1 MSNNTPT
8 IFISGLSLGVGND
21 DRVVILS
28 LADTLS
34 SENDS
39 IEYRF
44 ALPTSIVAKLSNGLN
59 KVCED
64 LGIDNK
70 NINNETDNED

>member
-8 IFISGLSLGVGND
+8 IFISGLSLGSSSD
-21 DRVVILS
+21 DRVVVLS

-44 ALPTSIVAKLSNGLN
+44 ALPPSIVAKLSNGLN
-59 KVCED
+59 KACED

-70 NINNETDNED
+70 NINNEADDED

>member
-1 MSNNTPT
+1 MSNNAPT

-39 IEYRF
+39 IEHRF
-44 ALPTSIVAKLSNGLN
+44 ALPPSIVAKLSNGLN
-59 KVCED
+59 KACED

-70 NINNETDNED
+70 NINNETDDED

>member
-1 MSNNTPT
+1 MNNNTPT
-8 IFISGLSLGVGND
+8 IFISGLSLGVSND
-21 DRVVILS
+21 DQVVILS

-34 SENDS
+34 SKNDS

-44 ALPTSIVAKLSNGLN
+44 ALPPSIVAKLSNGLN
-59 KVCED
+59 KACED

-70 NINNETDNED
+70 NINNETDDEN